1 MLMRSSPFRRGMRTC
16 ERLSF
21 GLAILIVISAQSSV
35 LMDVKAPSEELS
47 DLRIMESSVRSVN
60 LVDVP
65 AWKINDAWT
74 YDGYLDVGAFVASS
88 GVSSNVQYLE
98 GTLTQ
103 TVSDITWCDV
113 NNDGEVDW
121 DLDLMCYKVVGN
133 AFYEAEDVSIDG
145 NTGDLR
151 VYMDT
156 EEWISV
162 SDLSVFREV
171 ATFDIDFIVTIWII
185 TVTEHIADLTVT
197 NDYVPSLEGYDFP
210 LRVGEVWETDYT
222 VETDYSGTSDYVTIP
237 SDSTSSNTTSWEVVS
252 QGYPGTYYNGCSQSY
267 NITSYDDNGDETG
280 YKWYCPAIRGDIRT
294 SYSVAGLGIQ
304 AEHELTTY
312 QASGRAKQITVE
324 VKHPLSPLD
333 FEMSAWINVT
343 SQGQPVADEYV
354 RFRYEIGAYDR
365 WINGGSGTAF
375 QHNLTTASNGSAF
388 LTFNTG
394 HLPDGTVTQGELGSH
409 GIIVWASGTNPSN
422 LILGTST
429 VTIDP
434 EVHAIDLISR
444 SEGVTVERT
453 RGNRTVTL
461 DNNIG
466 FNAIPDDQLTFSVPV
481 LNRGLSNSPA
491 TTLVVNAPDGSTS
504 STEIPILSSLEEVRV
519 DVVWTVPENQPTGD
533 ISLTFT
539 VDPNEEMVAD
549 GNRSNNEGSFTL
561 FIGRLP
567 TASLSIAS
575 DSLTLSEVSFNGLSS
590 YDLDGGDLTC
600 EFTVEKLDGESW
612 TSVEEDCVQGYT
624 WNDDGVFLVSLTIT
638 DDENDQDYAEAY
650 ITILNRPPDV
660 EIGVDQSSVP
670 VLSPVT
676 FDVEESGDM
685 DTLNQEAPVE
695 IQWHL
700 PCDEGQVGVR
710 CTVTPESEGALT
722 MGVTVMDDDGVTTD
736 DTLTIDVTNI
746 APTNPQAEIWSGP
759 NRLVPQ
765 MLGENARY
773 TVDEGDELVFRGW
786 ADDSANDLGG
796 LQHHWSPDAEL
807 QPELIISST
816 GYQSE
821 FGYTYNFSGQHLA
834 TLQVVDDDGAS
845 TETLIIQFLVNN
857 VAPSISPVAPLL
869 PVAEDELVQ
878 LSIQVS
884 DTLGDL
890 PDLITCYDLDPY
902 ANSDSEGNATD
913 DCDIESLH
921 LAHAWPDATM
931 APDYIVFHVTDD
943 DGERASITISVS
955 VNNVDPDARASTSDY
970 RPTEGDVIFLS
981 ANGTTDSQF
990 DMENMVYIW
999 DLDIGKDSDG
1009 DGDPANDHDRR
1020 GKWIEVSFASE
1031 GTRTIQMTAFD
1042 EGGGSSI
1049 TLVIEVQKEPFGF
1062 GVLMADYGIYIGL
1075 LGLIA
1080 ILVVVLILRMRPP
1093 KVVVEASMIENVS
1106 RRRGRRVSMD
1116 DAFDDPDYDPFDAEK
1131 RKRRPRKGKGD
1142 SEEGGAP
1149 EVPEIHEPIAPEE
1162 PERVG
1167 EGLADAFKE
1176 LTGESPQEEVAE
1188 EADPGT
1194 VAASVDEA
1202 LDNEDSEALFDD

>member
-1 MLMRSSPFRRGMRTC
+1 MILMRSSPFRRGMRSHA
-16 ERLSF
+16 RLSF
-21 GLAILIVISAQSSV
+21 GLALLIVISSQSGV
-35 LMDVKAPSEELS
+35 FMGVKAPPEELS

-65 AWKINDAWT
+65 AWKINDAWI

-103 TVSDITWCDV
+103 TVSDIMWCDV
-113 NNDGEVDW
+113 DGDGEIDW
-121 DLDLMCYKVVGN
+121 DLDLMCYKVVGD
-133 AFYEAEDVSIDG
+133 AYYEAEGVSIDG
-145 NTGDLR
+145 QSGDLR

-171 ATFDIDFIVTIWII
+171 ATFDIDFIVQILWF

-197 NDYVPSLEGYDFP
+197 NTYVPSSEGYDFP
-210 LRVGEVWETDYT
+210 LSVGEVWETDYT

-252 QGYPGTYYNGCSQSY
+252 QGYPGTFYNGCSQSY
-267 NITSYDDNGDETG
+267 NITNYDDNGDETG

-312 QASGRAKQITVE
+312 QAASRAKQITIE

-333 FEMSAWINVT
+333 FEMSTWINVT
-343 SQGQPVADEYV
+343 SQGQPISDEDV
-354 RFRYEIGAYDR
+354 KFRYEIGAYDR

-375 QHNLTTASNGSAF
+375 QHNITTASNGSAF

-394 HLPDGTVTQGELGSH
+394 HLPDSTTTQGEIGSH
-409 GIIVWASGTNPSN
+409 GIIVWASGTNPSS

-434 EVHAIDLISR
+434 EVHAVDLVSR
-444 SEGVTVERT
+444 AEGVTVERT

-481 LNRGLSNSPA
+481 LNRGLLNSPA

-504 STEIPILSSLEEVRV
+504 STEIPSLSSLEEVRV
-519 DVVWTVPENQPTGD
+519 DVVWTVPGNQPSGD

-539 VDPNEEMVAD
+539 VDPNEEVVAD

-590 YDLDGGDLTC
+590 YDPDGGDLTC

-612 TSVEEDCVQGYT
+612 ISVEEDCAQGYT

-638 DDENDQDYAEAY
+638 DDENDQDYAESY
-650 ITILNRPPDV
+650 ITIMNRPPDV

-685 DTLNQEAPVE
+685 DTLNQEAPIE

-710 CTVTPESEGALT
+710 CTVTPESEGSFT
-722 MGVTVMDDDGVTTD
+722 MGVTVMDDDGATTD

-759 NRLVPQ
+759 NRLIPQ
-765 MLGENARY
+765 MLGANARY

-821 FGYTYNFSGQHLA
+821 FGHTYNFSGQHLA

-890 PDLITCYDLDPY
+890 PNLITCYDLDPY

-943 DGERASITISVS
+943 DGERASITISIS
-955 VNNVDPDARASTSDY
+955 VNNVDPDVRASTSDY

-981 ANGTTDSQF
+981 TNGTTDSQF
-990 DMENMVYIW
+990 DMENMIYIW

-1009 DGDPANDHDRR
+1009 DGDPANDVDRQ
-1020 GKWIEVSFASE
+1020 GPWIEVSFASE

-1042 EGGGSSI
+1042 EGSGSSI
-1049 TLVIEVQKEPFGF
+1049 TLVIEVQKEPFSF

-1080 ILVVVLILRMRPP
+1080 ILVTVLILRMRPP
-1093 KVVVEASMIENVS
+1093 EVVVEASVMENVS
-1106 RRRGRRVSMD
+1106 RRRSRGVSMD

-1131 RKRRPRKGKGD
+1131 RKRGPRNGKGD
-1142 SEEGGAP
+1142 SEAEGASEIP
-1149 EVPEIHEPIAPEE
+1149 EPMDPEE
-1162 PERVG
+1162 SESMDG
-1167 EGLADAFKE
+1167 GLADAFKE
-1176 LTGESPQEEVAE
+1176 LTGESP
-1188 EADPGT
+1188 
-1194 VAASVDEA
+1194 
-1202 LDNEDSEALFDD
+1202 

>member
-1 MLMRSSPFRRGMRTC
+1 
-16 ERLSF
+16 
-21 GLAILIVISAQSSV
+21 
-35 LMDVKAPSEELS
+35 
-47 DLRIMESSVRSVN
+47 
-60 LVDVP
+60 
-65 AWKINDAWT
+65 
-74 YDGYLDVGAFVASS
+74 
-88 GVSSNVQYLE
+88 
-98 GTLTQ
+98 
-103 TVSDITWCDV
+103 
-113 NNDGEVDW
+113 
-121 DLDLMCYKVVGN
+121 
-133 AFYEAEDVSIDG
+133 
-145 NTGDLR
+145 
-151 VYMDT
+151 
-156 EEWISV
+156 
-162 SDLSVFREV
+162 
-171 ATFDIDFIVTIWII
+171 
-185 TVTEHIADLTVT
+185 
-197 NDYVPSLEGYDFP
+197 
-210 LRVGEVWETDYT
+210 
-222 VETDYSGTSDYVTIP
+222 
-237 SDSTSSNTTSWEVVS
+237 
-252 QGYPGTYYNGCSQSY
+252 
-267 NITSYDDNGDETG
+267 
-280 YKWYCPAIRGDIRT
+280 
-294 SYSVAGLGIQ
+294 
-304 AEHELTTY
+304 
-312 QASGRAKQITVE
+312 
-324 VKHPLSPLD
+324 
-333 FEMSAWINVT
+333 
-343 SQGQPVADEYV
+343 
-354 RFRYEIGAYDR
+354 
-365 WINGGSGTAF
+365 
-375 QHNLTTASNGSAF
+375 
-388 LTFNTG
+388 
-394 HLPDGTVTQGELGSH
+394 
-409 GIIVWASGTNPSN
+409 
-422 LILGTST
+422 
-429 VTIDP
+429 
-434 EVHAIDLISR
+434 
-444 SEGVTVERT
+444 
-453 RGNRTVTL
+453 
-461 DNNIG
+461 
-466 FNAIPDDQLTFSVPV
+466 
-481 LNRGLSNSPA
+481 
-491 TTLVVNAPDGSTS
+491 
-504 STEIPILSSLEEVRV
+504 
-519 DVVWTVPENQPTGD
+519 
-533 ISLTFT
+533 
-539 VDPNEEMVAD
+539 
-549 GNRSNNEGSFTL
+549 
-561 FIGRLP
+561 
-567 TASLSIAS
+567 
-575 DSLTLSEVSFNGLSS
+575 
-590 YDLDGGDLTC
+590 
-600 EFTVEKLDGESW
+600 
-612 TSVEEDCVQGYT
+612 
-624 WNDDGVFLVSLTIT
+624 
-638 DDENDQDYAEAY
+638 
-650 ITILNRPPDV
+650 
-660 EIGVDQSSVP
+660 
-670 VLSPVT
+670 
-676 FDVEESGDM
+676 
-685 DTLNQEAPVE
+685 
-695 IQWHL
+695 
-700 PCDEGQVGVR
+700 
-710 CTVTPESEGALT
+710 
-722 MGVTVMDDDGVTTD
+722 
-736 DTLTIDVTNI
+736 
-746 APTNPQAEIWSGP
+746 
-759 NRLVPQ
+759 
-765 MLGENARY
+765 
-773 TVDEGDELVFRGW
+773 
-786 ADDSANDLGG
+786 
-796 LQHHWSPDAEL
+796 L

-1188 EADPGT
+1188 EADPGA

>member
-1 MLMRSSPFRRGMRTC
+1 MILMRPSPFRRGMRSR
-16 ERLSF
+16 EKLSV
-21 GLAILIVISAQSSV
+21 GLALLIVISAQSGV
-35 LMDVKAPSEELS
+35 FIDTKAPSEELS
-47 DLRIMESSVRSVN
+47 DLRIMESSVRSAN

-65 AWKINDAWT
+65 AWKINDAWS
-74 YDGYLDVGAFVASS
+74 YDGYLDVGPFVASS

-103 TVSDITWCDV
+103 TVSEIGWCDV
-113 NNDGEVDW
+113 DNDGAVSW
-121 DLDLMCYKVVGN
+121 DLDLMCYRVEGS
-133 AFYEAEDVSIDG
+133 AFYEAEDVSLDG
-145 NTGDLR
+145 QTGDLR

-171 ATFDIDFIVTIWII
+171 ATFDIDFIVQIWWI

-210 LRVGEVWETDYT
+210 LSVGEVWETDYT

-237 SDSTSSNTTSWEVVS
+237 SDSTSSNTSSWEVVS
-252 QGYPGTYYNGCSQSY
+252 QGYPGTFYNGCSQSY
-267 NITSYDDNGDETG
+267 NITNYDDNGDETG

-312 QASGRAKQITVE
+312 QAAGRAKQINVE
-324 VKHPLSPLD
+324 IEYPLSPLD

-343 SQGQPVADEYV
+343 NQGQAVSGEDV
-354 RFRYEIGAYDR
+354 SFRYEIAAYDR
-365 WINGGSGTAF
+365 WINGGSGVAL

-394 HLPDGTVTQGELGSH
+394 HLPDGTTTQGEIGSH
-409 GIIVWASGTNPSN
+409 GIIAWASGTNPSS
-422 LILGTST
+422 LIIGAST

-434 EVHAIDLISR
+434 EVHAVDLVSR

-481 LNRGLSNSPA
+481 LNRGLSNSPE
-491 TTLVVNAPDGSTS
+491 TTLVVGAPDGSTI
-504 STEIPILSSLEEVRV
+504 STGIPSLSSLEEMRV
-519 DVVWTVPENQPTGD
+519 DVVWTVPANQPSGD

-539 VDPNEEMVAD
+539 VDPNEEIVAD
-549 GNRSNNEGSFTL
+549 GNRTNNEGSFTL

-567 TASLSIAS
+567 TAYLSIVS

-590 YDLDGGDLTC
+590 YDPDGGESTC
-600 EFTVEKLDGESW
+600 EFTVEKLNGDNW
-612 TSVEEDCVQGYT
+612 TSTEEDCIQEYT

-638 DDENDQDYAEAY
+638 DDESDQDYAEAY
-650 ITILNRPPDV
+650 ITILNRPPEV
-660 EIGVDQSSVP
+660 EIGADQSSVP

-685 DTLNQEAPVE
+685 DTLNEEAPVD

-700 PCDEGQVGVR
+700 PCDEGQVGLR
-710 CTVTPESEGALT
+710 CTVTPDSEGPFT

-736 DTLTIDVTNI
+736 DTLTIEVTNI
-746 APTNPQAEIWSGP
+746 APTNPQAEVWSGP

-773 TVDEGDELVFRGW
+773 TVNEGDSLIFRGW
-786 ADDSANDLGG
+786 ADDSVNDLGG

-821 FGYTYNFSGQHLA
+821 FEHTYDTSGQHLA

-845 TETLIIQFLVNN
+845 TETLIIQFLVSN

-878 LSIQVS
+878 VSAQVS

-890 PDLITCYDLDPY
+890 PNLIACFDLDPST
-902 ANSDSEGNATD
+902 NSDSEGNATD
-913 DCDIESLH
+913 DCDVESQH
-921 LAHAWPDATM
+921 LAHAWSDATT
-931 APDYIVFHVTDD
+931 APDHIIFHVTDD
-943 DGERASITISVS
+943 DGESARITISID
-955 VNNVDPDARASTSDY
+955 VNNVNPDARASTSDY
-970 RPTEGDVIFLS
+970 NPMEGDVIVLS

-1009 DGDPANDHDRR
+1009 DGNPANDVDREGR
-1020 GKWIEVSFASE
+1020 WIEVSFSSE
-1031 GTRTIQMTAFD
+1031 GTRTVQMTAFD
-1042 EGGGSSI
+1042 EGAGSSI
-1049 TLVIEVQKEPFGF
+1049 TLVIQVEKEPFSF
-1062 GVLMADYGIYIGL
+1062 GVLMTDYGIYIGL
-1075 LGLIA
+1075 LGLIV
-1080 ILVVVLILRMRPP
+1080 ILVVVLIQRMRPP
-1093 KVVVEASMIENVS
+1093 EVVIEAAVTENVS
-1106 RRRGRRVSMD
+1106 KRRGRRVSMD

-1131 RKRRPRKGKGD
+1131 RKRGPRKD
-1142 SEEGGAP
+1142 AP
-1149 EVPEIHEPIAPEE
+1149 ESAVDEAPKMPEPVAPEE
-1162 PERVG
+1162 PVEMDG
-1167 EGLADAFKE
+1167 ELADAFNE
-1176 LTGESPQEEVAE
+1176 LTGESAQEEVE
-1188 EADPGT
+1188 EEDAPGT
-1194 VAASVDEA
+1194 DAASVDEA
-1202 LDNEDSEALFDD
+1202 LDNEDIEALFDD